1 MPTNVDWERAWLRL
15 KVLIAEKPSHGK
27 RDLFDAMGDLEVEC
41 MASDLKQGTTAPEQA
56 LRLAE
61 RR

>member
-15 KVLIAEKPSHGK
+15 KVTIASKPSHGK
-27 RDLFDAMGDLEVEC
+27 RDLFDAMGELEVEC
-41 MASDLKQGTTAPEQA
+41 MASELKQALPDDAAEQP

-61 RR
+61 